1 MKAIGNKKDRNN
13 TPGSALPVVGI
24 GASAGGLEA
33 LESLLANLSP
43 QTGFAFIVV
52 THQQPGHIS
61 LLPDLLNNFTEMPV
75 LTAQD
80 GMFLKKDHVFVC
92 PPGKNLA
99 LLNHRLHL
107 MDSQKY
113 DAAHLPIDYFFLK

>member
-1 MKAIGNKKDRNN
+1 MKAIGNKKDRHDKPDN
-13 TPGSALPVVGI
+13 TAGTALPVVGI

-33 LESLLANLSP
+33 LETFFANLPP

-61 LLPDLLNNFTEMPV
+61 LLPDLLNNFTDMPV
-75 LTAQD
+75 LSAED
-80 GMFLKKDHVFVC
+80 GMFLKRDHIFVC

-99 LLNHRLHL
+99 LLNRRSTPHGVP
-107 MDSQKY
+107 K
-113 DAAHLPIDYFFLK
+113 A